1 MSPIRQIDLEFY
13 KRLLDEFYDGVYF
26 TDRERRII
34 YWNRGAE
41 RITGY
46 AADEVLGKRC
56 SDNILMHVDKNGNSL
71 CKSNCPLQLTMM
83 DSAPRNAELY
93 LHHKKGHRLP
103 VSVRA
108 TPMKNKSGEVIG
120 AVEVFTDISPQI
132 ALIDRVTQFERLAY
146 IDPLTEVANRRYTEI
161 MLAARREE
169 LERYG
174 WPFGVLFVD
183 IDRFKNVNDQY
194 GHSVGYEV
202 LRMTARTLVNSV
214 RAFDVVGR
222 WGGEEFIAVIA
233 NVTLPDARTFAERVR
248 TLVEQSKLHG
258 DPPVQVTVSIGATV
272 ARDGE
277 TIEKLVERADELMY
291 KSKQDG
297 RNRVTSA
304 G

>member
-26 TDRERRII
+26 TDRDRRII

-46 AADEVLGKRC
+46 AAEEVLGRRC
-56 SDNILMHVDKNGNSL
+56 SDNILMHVDRNGRSL
-71 CKSNCPLQLTMM
+71 CTTNCPLQFTMA
-83 DSAPRNAELY
+83 DGSPRNAELY

-108 TPMKNKSGEVIG
+108 TPMRNREGEIIG

-169 LERYG
+169 FERYG

-183 IDRFKNVNDQY
+183 IDRFKNVNDRY
-194 GHSVGYEV
+194 GHGVGDEV
-202 LRMTARTLVNSV
+202 LRMTARTMVNSV

-222 WGGEEFIAVIA
+222 WGGEEFIAIIA
-233 NVTLPDARTFAERVR
+233 NVTLADAQGFAERVR
-248 TLVEQSKLHG
+248 TLIEQSKLHG
-258 DPPVQVTVSIGATV
+258 DPPVQVTVSIGVTV
-272 ARDGE
+272 ARQDE
-277 TIEKLVERADELMY
+277 TVEKMVERADELMY

-297 RNRVTSA
+297 RNRVTAA